1 VGSRIAWTGGRS
13 CGGYR
18 TALADDPLL
27 TARPAGMRQALR
39 VVVDSCLRL
48 PPQSQLSQTARTQP
62 LLICAGPN
70 ANADN
75 AAALESLGCKLW
87 ISPIED
93 RQQRLGEMLEMLAQQ
108 TSVTN
113 ILVEGG
119 GELLGGLYDIH
130 QIDQCEIFVAPKVI
144 GGKSSPSP
152 LAGLGIE
159 KVSDSPEIDLVKH
172 QMREQDMHLSYR
184 LRWK

>member
-1 VGSRIAWTGGRS
+1 
-13 CGGYR
+13 
-18 TALADDPLL
+18 
-27 TARPAGMRQALR
+27 
-39 VVVDSCLRL
+39 
-48 PPQSQLSQTARTQP
+48 
-62 LLICAGPN
+62 
-70 ANADN
+70 
-75 AAALESLGCKLW
+75 
-87 ISPIED
+87 
-93 RQQRLGEMLEMLAQQ
+93 MLEMLAQQ

-159 KVSDSPEIDLVKH
+159 KVSDGPEIDLVKH
-172 QMREQDMHLSYR
+172 QMLEQDMHLSYR